1 VSFCNS
7 GQEAL
12 SKDYLSTIFIFE
24 DVGNNGTSSKKVA
37 DRAKR
42 TIMEATK
49 FFSAGVFRLG
59 IDDPVSEDYGIRKT
73 PSVLLCVNNG
83 TNCRLLEGKLLR
95 PEETLEQLYSFTEEM
110 GMPIQMYQ
118 VRSMHSQVSRIFG
131 YYTLNMTCFLTRIFL
146 HAFLFAVEV
155 WEVGADDRSDG

>member
-24 DVGNNGTSSKKVA
+24 DVGDNRTSSKKVA

-49 FFSAGVFRLG
+49 FFSVGVFRLG

-118 VRSMHSQVSRIFG
+118 VRSMHSQVSRIFD
-131 YYTLNMTCFLTRIFL
+131 YYTLNMT
-146 HAFLFAVEV
+146 
-155 WEVGADDRSDG
+155 